1 VISQYTEPFAAY
13 IRCDA
18 LRADALNDGTEYV
31 ALYVGNTP
39 VELVMVL
46 LLDGI
51 GVAVEFVG
59 VGEETKM
66 LLANTAIHV

>member
-1 VISQYTEPFAAY
+1 M
-13 IRCDA
+13 
-18 LRADALNDGTEYV
+18 
-31 ALYVGNTP
+31 YVGNTP

-51 GVAVEFVG
+51 GVTVEFVG